1 MKGGEIMESDA
12 MIQLISNVGFP
23 IAAFCAMFYMCNTTI
38 KENTKVISEL
48 SHLIRKEEEKDNV

>member
-1 MKGGEIMESDA
+1 MEPD
-12 MIQLISNVGFP
+12 IWVQIISNVGFP

-48 SHLIRKEEEKDNV
+48 SHLIRKNEDKENV

>member
-1 MKGGEIMESDA
+1 MEPNSMNSFVEFIRD
-12 MIQLISNVGFP
+12 VGFP

-48 SHLIRKEEEKDNV
+48 SHFVRKLGDDDEQ

>member
-1 MKGGEIMESDA
+1 MEPDTLA
-12 MIQLISNVGFP
+12 QLISNVGFP

-48 SHLIRKEEEKDNV
+48 SHLIRKDKEEENV

>member
-1 MKGGEIMESDA
+1 

-48 SHLIRKEEEKDNV
+48 SHLIRKAEEKDNV